1 MTTTSLTQDNL
12 SARLLILLSRW
23 SLVTALMILA
33 TIVLYSGVGFSATD
47 SALGQEY
54 GELMPAVRSPVFY
67 RLQTLS
73 EGLYWL
79 MIGGTLIIFAGLF
92 VRRAPIRAGFI
103 AACGIGQL
111 TGSLGSLL
119 RANGVSDVA
128 ARYAIAAPNQQAAL
142 LQSLLD
148 LNRVIE
154 PHYTIST
161 LLLGAGF
168 LLVAWVAWKWLGFPR
183 WLAVWLGIGG
193 LLGFVLFILRAAGSP
208 FPLLLPIILMDVI
221 VLLGQYVAMSIA
233 FWRPSPIL
241 VAGAASA
248 SATT

>member
-1 MTTTSLTQDNL
+1 MTTISLAQNNL

-33 TIVLYSGVGFSATD
+33 TIVFYSGVGFSATD

-54 GELMPAVRSPVFY
+54 GELMSAVRSPVYY

-92 VRRAPIRAGFI
+92 MRRAPIRAVFI

-111 TGSLGSLL
+111 TGSLGSFL
-119 RANGVSDVA
+119 RANGVSDIA
-128 ARYAIAAPNQQAAL
+128 ARYAIAAPNQQGVL

-148 LNRVIE
+148 LNRVTE

-168 LLVAWVAWKWLGFPR
+168 LLVAWVAWQWLGFPR

-193 LLGFVLFILRAAGSP
+193 LLGLVLFILRAAGSP
-208 FPLLLPIILMDVI
+208 SALLLPIVLMDVI
-221 VLLGQYVAMSIA
+221 ALSSLYIAMSVT

-241 VAGAASA
+241 FAGAASA
-248 SATT
+248 SAAT